1 MEAKNINQNTYGSF
15 SSISCY
21 FKQPPDINY
30 YWKFLIIIGCY
41 YVLPS
46 LQFVFYQSKELNNST
61 CYYNNK
67 CKRDLYFIPAFNN
80 IISNILYVLFGLG
93 FIIVVRLTS
102 KDPANNIEFPINNNP
117 ALYYSLGISL
127 FFEGVCSAVFHIC
140 PSVLNFQFDT
150 TFMFIGT
157 MLTFITIYQKRHM
170 APQPMKIYSF
180 SAFLILVNTIPL
192 NGLSNGFEIWFW
204 GGIFFLISY
213 LLLPTFYNQSDI
225 VKELKNGLQ
234 SKFDLNFKFSQNI
247 KYNFFPR
254 PHFITTDSKILDNKK
269 EIAEISKLKIFIS
282 FDNLF
287 SIKDIEIRDMILEN
301 ANFNL
306 NTKNY
311 NFFIELLNRDF
322 QGGNITIN
330 NSNVFFKHIE
340 DEVLFITKIFK
351 MKYYFDSKELKNI
364 FYSENEIFNIP
375 FSVESF
381 FSEDNKKNLSTINLD
396 LMKLNIENELIFE
409 NNKKIGKSK
418 LNLNKIK
425 RLVDYKIEKNSFD
438 FHIFDKIDQPDVT
451 YKGKFNFKP
460 FYANLEGNSDEINL
474 NYLFSSN
481 AILAQLLKTEILNN
495 KNIDF
500 KLNINADSIYNNNNF
515 KNIDLNLKIQE
526 GLIDTDKTK
535 FEWRNLADFEL
546 IESLIFVKNGELVL
560 DGKLKINI
568 RDYKNV
574 YKFLLTPKNFRN
586 QINQIDLN
594 FTYNFDQKIAELR
607 DIKIDNKI
615 NQNVNK
621 ILSDVIFKKDDLQ
634 NKIYF
639 KNLLNE
645 AIKSYA
651 G

>member
-1 MEAKNINQNTYGSF
+1 MSKTNFFVKHLKNINNFINNLLEKNLNKLNFKNLSF
-15 SSISCY
+15 L
-21 FKQPPDINY
+21 FK
-30 YWKFLIIIGCY
+30 
-41 YVLPS
+41 
-46 LQFVFYQSKELNNST
+46 
-61 CYYNNK
+61 NNK
-67 CKRDLYFIPAFNN
+67 
-80 IISNILYVLFGLG
+80 II
-93 FIIVVRLTS
+93 
-102 KDPANNIEFPINNNP
+102 
-117 ALYYSLGISL
+117 
-127 FFEGVCSAVFHIC
+127 
-140 PSVLNFQFDT
+140 
-150 TFMFIGT
+150 
-157 MLTFITIYQKRHM
+157 LTFV
-170 APQPMKIYSF
+170 ALF
-180 SAFLILVNTIPL
+180 V
-192 NGLSNGFEIWFW
+192 
-204 GGIFFLISY
+204 IFVSY
-213 LLLPTFYNQSDI
+213 LLLPTFFNQTDI
-225 VKELKNGLQ
+225 SNKLKNELQ
-234 SKFDLNFKFSQNI
+234 VKYDLNFKFSQNI

-311 NFFIELLNRDF
+311 NFFIELLNRGF
-322 QGGNITIN
+322 QGRNIIIN
-330 NSNVFFKHIE
+330 NSNVFFKYIE

-481 AILAQLLKTEILNN
+481 AIVAQLLKTEIFNN

-500 KLNINADSIYNNNNF
+500 KLNINADSIYKNSNF
-515 KNIDLNLKIQE
+515 KNVELNLKIQD
-526 GLIDTDKTK
+526 GLIDTDRTK
-535 FEWRNLADFEL
+535 FEWRDIADFEL
-546 IESLIFVKNGELVL
+546 MESLIFVRNGELVL
-560 DGKLKINI
+560 DGKLKIKIKEFN
-568 RDYKNV
+568 KL
-574 YKFLLTPKNFRN
+574 YKFLLTPKNYRN
-586 QINQIDLN
+586 KINQIDLN
-594 FTYNFDQKIAELR
+594 FTYNFDQKIAELK

-615 NQNVNK
+615 NDNVNK
-621 ILSDVIFKKDDLQ
+621 ILSNVILKKDDLQ

-639 KNLLNE
+639 KNLLNQ